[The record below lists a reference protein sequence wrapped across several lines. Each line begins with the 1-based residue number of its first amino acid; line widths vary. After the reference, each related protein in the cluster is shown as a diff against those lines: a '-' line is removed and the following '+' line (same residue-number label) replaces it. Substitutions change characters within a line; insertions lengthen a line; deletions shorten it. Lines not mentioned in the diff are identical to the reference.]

1 MDITLKPEQQQFIQ
15 AKLSSGKYATVD
27 EVITEALLLLEQR
40 DKHYQQWVEETR
52 EKVQVGIAQ
61 LERGE
66 GIDGEEVFRELLAE
80 VEEAKA
86 LQK

>member
-1 MDITLKPEQQQFIQ
+1 MNITLKPEQQRFIQ

-27 EVITEALLLLEQR
+27 EVITEALQLLEQR

>member
-1 MDITLKPEQQQFIQ
+1 M
-15 AKLSSGKYATVD
+15 
-27 EVITEALLLLEQR
+27 ITEALQLLEQR